1 MTAGTPFRAILL
13 AGGRGTRLAPYTFV
27 LPKPLLPI
35 GERPILDLV
44 LNQLARAGC
53 GRATI
58 CVGYLGHLI
67 ETFCGDGERWGVAI
81 DYFREDSPLGTVGA
95 LGRLADLPE
104 EPFVVMNGDVL
115 TDLDHRA
122 LLSAHAA
129 AGADLTIAAFS
140 RTVRDELGILETD
153 SGDRLVAYR
162 EKPEHEYLVS
172 TGVYVFSPPTAH
184 HFERSGTLDFP
195 DLVQRLLDAGR
206 HVHVHRHEG
215 YWLDIGRPDDFAR
228 ANEEFA
234 RVFGGSEQGR
244 PDDAVSAVEPG
255 RLDSSLGE
263 AGRIDT

>member
-1 MTAGTPFRAILL
+1 M
-13 AGGRGTRLAPYTFV
+13 
-27 LPKPLLPI
+27 
-35 GERPILDLV
+35 
-44 LNQLARAGC
+44 
-53 GRATI
+53 
-58 CVGYLGHLI
+58 
-67 ETFCGDGERWGVAI
+67 
-81 DYFREDSPLGTVGA
+81 
-95 LGRLADLPE
+95 
-104 EPFVVMNGDVL
+104 
-115 TDLDHRA
+115 
-122 LLSAHAA
+122 
-129 AGADLTIAAFS
+129 
-140 RTVRDELGILETD
+140 
-153 SGDRLVAYR
+153 
-162 EKPEHEYLVS
+162 
-172 TGVYVFSPPTAH
+172 FSPPTAH